1 MHYFDEVVLNWLV
14 ELLALVGRE
23 LVLLPDGEGG
33 GGRPTWCYEIT
44 GMRMALETCISII
57 LVN

>member
-1 MHYFDEVVLNWLV
+1 M

-23 LVLLPDGEGG
+23 LVLLPDGEGEGG

-44 GMRMALETCISII
+44 GMRMALQSII